1 MAYGQVNVDKVVNSD
16 GTITGGLYGF
26 KNRIINGAMVIDQ
39 RNAGALVAGATGNI
53 YGVDRTAVGVF
64 GSGTGRISAQQSSS
78 APTGFTNSLVGT
90 VTTADASPSAAY
102 GYCVCQRIE
111 GYNVA
116 DFGFG
121 AAGASTITVSFW
133 VRASITGSYV
143 LTLQNENADR
153 SYTTLYTINS
163 ANTWEYKTVTVAG
176 DTTGT
181 WFKTNAA
188 GLIVYWGLG
197 GGSARLAPSLNAWS
211 SGVAGAYAVTVAS
224 GSVNWIAN
232 NGATFYITGAQV
244 EKGSV
249 ATTFDYRPYGTELQL
264 CQRYC
269 LVQSAE
275 GKNYAIFATMMGI
288 AQSGGTSVGGPVQF
302 PQPMRSA
309 PSMSPTGSFRM
320 SAYNTVYSSSLV
332 PSMGSTRVTT
342 TGGEWELSGLSG
354 ATAGNV
360 YYLQDQGSGTAK
372 LVYSAEL

>member
-1 MAYGQVNVDKVVNSD
+1 MPYGQVNVDKVVNSD

-249 ATTFDYRPYGTELQL
+249 ATTFDYRPYPTELAL
-264 CQRYC
+264 CQRYYEKSYSTDVVPGTATANGC
-269 LVQSAE
+269 LGLPTGYIS
-275 GKNYAIFATMMGI
+275 GPIFNTISLWYRVEKRA
-288 AQSGGTSVGGPVQF
+288 
-302 PQPMRSA
+302 A
-309 PSMSPTGSFRM
+309 PSVSYYDVAGTASVVSTYRYSDNVRTDG
-320 SAYNTVYSSSLV
+320 VSSSITIS
-332 PSMGSTRVTT
+332 PSTAGAFFRYTT
-342 TGGEWELSGLSG
+342 NVSG
-354 ATAGNV
+354 AA
-360 YYLQDQGSGTAK
+360 LQWVASI
-372 LVYSAEL
+372 EL